1 MSLWCLRVDGDG
13 FVVLIKRGERMRA
26 EGNYKEGNRPY
37 VHRLITLRNGIGNAI
52 HCQSIIIAS
61 LSYDVIDN
69 VLSRDGHEALI
80 AMTVCCYKMIIQ
92 MSMSMETVRVVHWRC
107 CLSHLSFF
115 DNLPCRNIS

>member
-1 MSLWCLRVDGDG
+1 MHEYTDNGSASSNPAVNPSSSAAD
-13 FVVLIKRGERMRA
+13 
-26 EGNYKEGNRPY
+26 
-37 VHRLITLRNGIGNAI
+37 HRLITLRNGIGNAI
-52 HCQSIIIAS
+52 HCQSIIIVS

-69 VLSRDGHEALI
+69 VLSRDGHEERKTLI